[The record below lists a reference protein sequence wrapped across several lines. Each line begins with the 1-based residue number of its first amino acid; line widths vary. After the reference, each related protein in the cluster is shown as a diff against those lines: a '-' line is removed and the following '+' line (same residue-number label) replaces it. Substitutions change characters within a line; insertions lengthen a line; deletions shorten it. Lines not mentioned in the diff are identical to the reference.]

1 LAGERLRPKDAL
13 RVDQDTS
20 RIVTAAYDGRI
31 VSTATLLAT
40 LLIAQLAALLVALL
54 VALLAALLAA
64 LLVAKSTTTLL
75 ATATKLLTVDCPVS
89 GQAGSGKKQHG
100 KRTTES
106 PNEAAGRGTHGFTR
120 GGIPESDRRT
130 GRRVVAREPSGN
142 ARFH

>member
-20 RIVTAAYDGRI
+20 RIIAAAHDGRI

-40 LLIAQLAALLVALL
+40 LLIAQLAALL

>member
-20 RIVTAAYDGRI
+20 RIVAAAHDGRI
-31 VSTATLLAT
+31 ISTATLLAA
-40 LLIAQLAALLVALL
+40 LLATKATLLVALL
-54 VALLAALLAA
+54 VALLTALLA
-64 LLVAKSTTTLL
+64 AKSTTTLL

-120 GGIPESDRRT
+120 GGIPDSDRRT